1 MFSYAYL
8 QYMCSRKLVNQGFL
22 VVKMKQSFRKL
33 YDRHHDLINRYG
45 ISMSQITTDI
55 YPSSL
60 MAYNLIIDK
69 SKSTGATSR
78 SGTATLPVHLCGVR
92 ASLVFYAVLCRS
104 YCLSFFEEGG
114 GGGALHYLSFKLPV
128 WIACLDCLFVS
139 SNYSSFYFNF
149 VPFMNFVI
157 ILLLT
162 INHKI

>member
-22 VVKMKQSFRKL
+22 VVKMKPSLRKL

-78 SGTATLPVHLCGVR
+78 SGTATFPVHLCGVR
-92 ASLVFYAVLCRS
+92 VSLVFYVVLCRS
-104 YCLSFFEEGG
+104 YCLFFLRRGG
-114 GGGALHYLSFKLPV
+114 SIALSVLR
-128 WIACLDCLFVS
+128 ITGLDCLFVS
-139 SNYSSFYFNF
+139 SNYFSYYFNF

-162 INHKI
+162 INHTISPSCN

>member
-22 VVKMKQSFRKL
+22 VVKMKPSLRKL

-78 SGTATLPVHLCGVR
+78 SGTATFPVHLCGVR
-92 ASLVFYAVLCRS
+92 VSLVFYVVLCRS
-104 YCLSFFEEGG
+104 YCLSFLRRGG
-114 GGGALHYLSFKLPV
+114 LHCIICPSNYRFGLP
-128 WIACLDCLFVS
+128 VS
-139 SNYSSFYFNF
+139 SNYSSYYFNF

-157 ILLLT
+157 ILLLP
-162 INHKI
+162 INHTISPSCI

>member
-22 VVKMKQSFRKL
+22 VVKMKPSLRKL

-78 SGTATLPVHLCGVR
+78 SGTATFPVHLCGVR
-92 ASLVFYAVLCRS
+92 VSLVFYVVLCRS
-104 YCLSFFEEGG
+104 YCLSFLRRGV
-114 GGGALHYLSFKLPV
+114 ALHYLSFELPV
-128 WIACLDCLFVS
+128 WIACSYLQTIL
-139 SNYSSFYFNF
+139 
-149 VPFMNFVI
+149 PI
-157 ILLLT
+157 ILISFPL
-162 INHKI
+162 